1 MDIIYRFKNTEIR
14 ISHHFGEMRR
24 MNIRNSLKKLL
35 SEHYEEII
43 DIGKNIEQRIVL
55 GLWDANKE
63 IVNVLC
69 RKLSN
74 KEV

>member
-1 MDIIYRFKNTEIR
+1 
-14 ISHHFGEMRR
+14 MRR